1 MDSKVLENG
10 EGYQPYDYL
19 YAKGHKVG
27 QAFGLEAV
35 GYFRD
40 EEDIRKSPVQTFSTV
55 RPGDVKYKDQNNDGR
70 IDAYDEVAIGKS
82 TTVPEMVYGLNLG
95 FEYKGIRVDATFQES
110 AVSAPC

>member
-40 EEDIRKSPVQTFSTV
+40 EEDIRRVLFRRSLRYV
-55 RPGDVKYKDQNNDGR
+55 RV
-70 IDAYDEVAIGKS
+70 
-82 TTVPEMVYGLNLG
+82 T
-95 FEYKGIRVDATFQES
+95 
-110 AVSAPC
+110 